1 VTLLCTV
8 KLSGILLYEVASH
21 AQGLVDLTLRCFLC
35 EVALHARRLGEITL
49 QCLLCSSS
57 TWRGFISQ
65 LCEASFAHS
74 NSCRD
79 YTAMLALFIFYLAR
93 LLFAHLKSWRAYFAR
108 LALLGEPLYFNS
120 ANFVRLLCTLEVSWI
135 LLCSVYF
142 VTLLC
147 TLEDLTRFLGSA
159 CFVHY
164 EAGLH
169 IPPYLA
175 YYTLLFVQ

>member
-1 VTLLCTV
+1 VRLFCTLEVLWILLCSVFFVRLLRT
-8 KLSGILLYEVASH
+8 LEDLAILFCSACFVHLLPGGALYPDSARLLLH
-21 AQGLVDLTLRCFLC
+21 IQTLV
-35 EVALHARRLGEITL
+35 EITL
-49 QCLLCSSS
+49 QCLLCLSF
-57 TWRGFISQ
+57 TWRGFI
-65 LCEASFAHS
+65 L
-74 NSCRD
+74 
-79 YTAMLALFIFYLAR
+79 YLAR
-93 LLFAHLKSWRAYFAR
+93 LLFAHWKSRRAYFAR

-142 VTLLC
+142 VTLLR

-159 CFVHY
+159 CFVHH

-175 YYTLLFVQ
+175 YYTLLSVR